1 MIYNRSIMK
10 NRWGY
15 RLMVMPLLIV
25 LFLITGIP
33 LLQSLFSSFY
43 SDSYGVREWIGLKGY
58 RFVLQDSAL
67 RMTVNITLL
76 WDIGSVIGT
85 LLCAYL
91 IAEKMYSSAKRAWP
105 VFGALLVSWAI
116 PVFISVP
123 LWRALLYG
131 NGGESLISVLT
142 GISIPLTS
150 DPAAAFFASIVVS
163 IWLGLPFPTL
173 VIYSNLKKINRA
185 MLDAASLDGCSRW
198 NLNRWIL
205 APLLREPLVVLIVL
219 SAMGSFK
226 EFSMM
231 YMLTAGG
238 PPLVA
243 GITDNFIVGATS
255 TIGIFLY
262 QTFSGFNDYGITAV
276 FGIMLAAGVGLIMLF
291 WMILRIK
298 NTDKRMLYALLFS
311 LALHLIWF
319 RSIYWFTIPAVVVVI
334 IGSRKYRLLELHLR
348 RFLALLCIIELAD
361 ILLVLRSEHLFTAS
375 NPPLLFTLF
384 LLLLAPRIP
393 GKSLFNSIIQSV
405 RRPRIFSSA
414 GSGKFPGFIYRLL
427 QEIIIWLFILSSVCI
442 VYLLFWLS
450 FSQGNVCSF
459 TGFIPPFPSLEAYGR
474 IFSEFH
480 LHRALLNTLLIALP
494 AAILVPC
501 VVVPGAYALSRI
513 PRKQSDRWLAAIQTL
528 GTAGGIHTLIPL
540 FTIVGI
546 LGLLDTRTAVIVLY
560 VGHAIP
566 KSVLILK
573 AFFQDIPHSL
583 YETAA
588 IEGCSFGTYLRKIL
602 LPLTFP
608 AVITIMMTS
617 FLSAWNGFL
626 VPLLFLGTE
635 QKFPISITLFRFVG
649 SGDSGNPLW
658 SLFAAASIVNMVIVG
673 GLFFV
678 VKKPLE
684 RARLS
689 EYRS

>member
-1 MIYNRSIMK
+1 
-10 NRWGY
+10 
-15 RLMVMPLLIV
+15 MVMPLLIV
-25 LFLITGIP
+25 LLLITGVP
-33 LLQSLFSSFY
+33 LLQALFSSFY

-58 RFVLQDSAL
+58 NFVLQDSAL
-67 RMTVNITLL
+67 RMTVNITML
-76 WDIGSVIGT
+76 WGIGSVIGT
-85 LLCAYL
+85 LFCAYL

-105 VFGALLVSWAI
+105 VYGALLVSWSI

-131 NGGESLISVLT
+131 NGGESLLSFFT

-173 VIYSNLKKINRA
+173 VIYSNLKKTDRA
-185 MLDAASLDGCSRW
+185 MLDAAALDGCSRW
-198 NLNRWIL
+198 NLNRWIF
-205 APLLREPLVVLIVL
+205 APLLREPLIFLAVLAAI
-219 SAMGSFK
+219 SSFK

-276 FGIMLAAGVGLIMLF
+276 FGIMLAVGVGLIMLF
-291 WMILRIK
+291 WIILRIK
-298 NTDKRMLYALLFS
+298 STEKRRLLAMLFS
-311 LALHLIWF
+311 MALHLVWF

-334 IGSRKYRLLELHLR
+334 LGSRKYQFLRVHLR
-348 RFLALLCIIELAD
+348 QFLTLLCLIELAD
-361 ILLVLRSEHLFTAS
+361 ILLTLRSEHLFTAC

-384 LLLLAPRIP
+384 LLLLAPRTP
-393 GKSLFNSIIQSV
+393 KESLYKPIV
-405 RRPRIFSSA
+405 RMLQRHLRFSPTVSA
-414 GSGKFPGFIYRLL
+414 NLPGFFYRLL
-427 QEIIIWLFILSSVCI
+427 QEITTWLFILSSLCI

-450 FSQGNVCSF
+450 FSEGNVCSF
-459 TGFIPPFPSLEAYGR
+459 TGFIPPFPSAEAYGR
-474 IFSEFH
+474 IFSEFQ

-494 AAILVPC
+494 TAILLPF
-501 VVVPGAYALSRI
+501 VVVPGAYALSRM
-513 PRKQSDRWLAAIQTL
+513 PRKHSDRWLASLQTL

-546 LGLLDTRTAVIVLY
+546 LGLLDTRAAVIVLY

-566 KSVLILK
+566 KSTLILK

-588 IEGCSFGTYLRKIL
+588 IEGCSFGTYLRKVL

-608 AVITIMMTS
+608 AVITVMMTS

-658 SLFAAASIVNMVIVG
+658 SLFAAASVVNMIIVSL
-673 GLFFV
+673 LFLL
-678 VKKPLE
+678 VKKPLS
-684 RARLS
+684 RAKLS
-689 EYRS
+689 EYRG

>member
-1 MIYNRSIMK
+1 MIYNRSIKK

-25 LFLITGIP
+25 LLLITGVP
-33 LLQSLFSSFY
+33 LLQALFSSFY

-58 RFVLQDSAL
+58 SFVLQDGAL
-67 RMTVNITLL
+67 RMTINITML
-76 WDIGSVIGT
+76 WGIGSVLGT

-105 VFGALLVSWAI
+105 VYGALLVSWAI

-131 NGGESLISVLT
+131 NGGESLLSFIT

-150 DPAAAFFASIVVS
+150 DPTAAFFASIVVS

-173 VIYSNLKKINRA
+173 VIYSNLKKTDRA
-185 MLDAASLDGCSRW
+185 MVDAAALDGCNRW
-198 NLNRWIL
+198 NLNRWIF
-205 APLLREPLVVLIVL
+205 APLLREPLIILAVLAAI
-219 SAMGSFK
+219 GSFK

-231 YMLTAGG
+231 YLLTAGG

-262 QTFSGFNDYGITAV
+262 QTFNGFTDYGITAV
-276 FGIMLAAGVGLIMLF
+276 FGIILAAGVGLIMLF
-291 WMILRIK
+291 WMILR
-298 NTDKRMLYALLFS
+298 TRDSEKRMLFALLFS
-311 LALHLIWF
+311 LTLHLVWF
-319 RSIYWFTIPAVVVVI
+319 RSIYWLTIPAVVVI
-334 IGSRKYRLLELHLR
+334 ILGSRKYQFLRIHLKQ
-348 RFLALLCIIELAD
+348 FLALLCLIELAD
-361 ILLVLRSEHLFTAS
+361 VILALRSEHLFIAC

-393 GKSLFNSIIQSV
+393 KESLFKPITRTV
-405 RRPRIFSSA
+405 KLHLRFPPA
-414 GSGKFPGFIYRLL
+414 GNINLPGFFYRLL
-427 QEIIIWLFILSSVCI
+427 QEMITGLFIISSLCI

-459 TGFIPPFPSLEAYGR
+459 TGFIPPFPSMEAYGR

-480 LHRALLNTLLIALP
+480 LHRALINTLLIALP
-494 AAILVPC
+494 TAILLPC
-501 VVVPGAYALSRI
+501 VVVPGAYALSRM
-513 PRKQSDRWLAAIQTL
+513 PRKHSDRWLASLQTL

-546 LGLLDTRTAVIVLY
+546 LGLLDTRAAVIVLY

-566 KSVLILK
+566 KATLILK

-588 IEGCSFGTYLRKIL
+588 IEGCSFGTYLRRVL

-635 QKFPISITLFRFVG
+635 QKFPVSITLFRFVG

-658 SLFAAASIVNMVIVG
+658 SLFAAASIVNMLIVV
-673 GLFFV
+673 GLFLI
-678 VKKPLE
+678 VKKPLGK
-684 RARLS
+684 AGLS
-689 EYRS
+689 EYRA